1 MTRVLGRLGAFK
13 ALLEQ
18 NKFAFKRVCVC
29 VYRIG
34 HGIRCIESERGRR
47 RQNAT
52 RRKERTKG
60 ETAREG
66 ESGGTVEVTENRE
79 INRQPIPPFTR
90 RVSFIGSDNKKS
102 VTEINWRTSRSII
115 SELSSFLYRRGVVT
129 RQRKRYTCAQRWGTN
144 VAGISLY
151 TYTLR
156 DTIRIRESH
165 VVRISRRSRMETRL
179 SFSPTWNRDSVK
191 MYFIRARSVELLDIG
206 IRRIRISI
214 VAYFLDAWRRF
225 ACFITTLDTCTLAV
239 RIS

>member
-1 MTRVLGRLGAFK
+1 MYRKWTWTTT
-13 ALLEQ
+13 LEC
-18 NKFAFKRVCVC
+18 NKEE
-29 VYRIG
+29 G
-34 HGIRCIESERGRR
+34 ENERGD
-47 RQNAT
+47 
-52 RRKERTKG
+52 G
-60 ETAREG
+60 EREG

-191 MYFIRARSVELLDIG
+191 MYLFARGQWNYSISVYEEYGFQSLRIFSTRGADSRVLLLLSTRAHWPCVFPETKFRSLT
-206 IRRIRISI
+206 SI
-214 VAYFLDAWRRF
+214 YDEREWKFNFPRSDYARF
-225 ACFITTLDTCTLAV
+225 PMK
-239 RIS
+239 S

>member
-1 MTRVLGRLGAFK
+1 MYRKWTWTTT
-13 ALLEQ
+13 LEC
-18 NKFAFKRVCVC
+18 NKEE
-29 VYRIG
+29 G
-34 HGIRCIESERGRR
+34 ENERGD
-47 RQNAT
+47 
-52 RRKERTKG
+52 G
-60 ETAREG
+60 EREG

-239 RIS
+239 RISWNEIPLVNFDLRWARMEIQFSAFRLRAIPDEIIKIR